1 MLKEFLNV
9 DFGIMLMLFCLKFQ
23 LILLF
28 AKKFSAEWKVKNF
41 TAMNFNSADN
51 DNTKNMY

>member
-1 MLKEFLNV
+1 MLKEFLNI

-28 AKKFSAEWKVKNF
+28 ASKLSAEWKVKNF
-41 TAMNFNSADN
+41 TAMSFNSADN